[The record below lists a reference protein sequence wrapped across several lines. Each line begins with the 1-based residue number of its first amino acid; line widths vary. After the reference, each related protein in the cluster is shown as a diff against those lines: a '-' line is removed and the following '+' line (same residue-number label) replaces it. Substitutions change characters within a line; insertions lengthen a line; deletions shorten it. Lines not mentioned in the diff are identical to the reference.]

1 MNKLSYLSN
10 ANSDY
15 IDSLYHSYKEDPD
28 SIDFGWQ
35 KFFEGFDFGRGSEA
49 GVVSAETPDHFLK
62 EIKVL
67 NLINGYRQRGHLFT
81 KTNPV
86 RERRAYFPG
95 KDLITF
101 DLDDSDLETVF
112 NAGVEVG
119 IGPAKLKDILALVEQ
134 TYCQSIGV
142 EYKYVRNPEKLKWF
156 ELRMESERNTPNFG
170 FETKKR
176 ILAKLNEAV
185 VFENFLGTKF
195 LGQKRFSL
203 EGAEAVIPALDSVI
217 QKGAELGIE
226 EFVIGMAHRGRLNVL
241 ANIMHKTYKDIFS
254 EFEGKGFDVNTP
266 FGGDVKY
273 HMGYST
279 DVKTDSGKNVHL
291 SLCPNP
297 SHLETVDSV
306 VQGMVRS
313 KIDFKFEGDYNRIA
327 PILIHGDASL
337 AGQGITYEVLQMA
350 KLDGYKTGGSIHL
363 VINNQVGFTTNYKD
377 ARSSTYCTDLA
388 KVTLSPVFHVNGD
401 DVEAIVYAINM
412 AVEYRQ
418 KYHNDVFIDILCYR
432 RYGHNEADEP
442 KFTQPLLYKAIES
455 HANPREIYNQKLLEQ
470 GTVDANLAK
479 EMEKD
484 FRALLQERLNE
495 AKEDQTY
502 SAVHQIFGGS
512 WKGLKLAK
520 PGAIAIPVTTKVS
533 SKVML
538 TLAKAISTLPA
549 DKKFFKKIE
558 KLFDERRKM
567 SDTKVFDWAMGELLA
582 YGTLLQEGFRVRISG
597 QDVERGTFSHRHA
610 VLTLEDSE
618 EEYIPLAQLNK
629 ESAKFEIY
637 NSHLS
642 EYGVLGFEY
651 GYALA
656 NPMAL
661 TIWEAQFG
669 DFVNGAQIIIDQF
682 ITSAET
688 KWQRSNGLVMLL
700 PHGFEGQGPEHSSGR
715 IERFMEAC
723 ADDNIQVVNCTTPAN
738 FFHVLRRQLK
748 RNFRKP
754 LVVFTP
760 KSLLRSAQCVS
771 RLEEFTDGKFNEVID
786 DHFVKAADVK
796 RVLLCSGKVY
806 YDLLD
811 KQQTDKRK
819 DVAVVRLEHLYP
831 IPYDQLEA
839 IQSKYKKATEFIWVQ
854 EEPENMGA
862 WPYISRKF
870 RNSSLNLELISR
882 QESSSTATGYAKQHI
897 AQQLNIVV
905 SAFESKA
912 GLKDKKQ
919 VKVATK
925 KIVNID

>member
-95 KDLITF
+95 KELITF
-101 DLDDSDLETVF
+101 GLDDSDLETVF

-313 KIDFKFEGDYNRIA
+313 KIDFKYEGDYNRIA

-412 AVEYRQ
+412 AVEYRE

-819 DVAVVRLEHLYP
+819 DVAVVRLEQLYP